1 VPVREDAHIRSLHD
15 VLIPRGDI
23 HLKDRIG
30 LLLESLL
37 QGQVHACP
45 GKAVYVLFLFLAMG
59 YFSSGEGFSQ
69 ALQSPGTNPSSPQK
83 TNPASRPSLPRHGDL
98 IRIKGEPRIYLVQ
111 NGQRRAIASDEV
123 FREMGFQRK
132 NIRDLPSQTVLN
144 LPEGPPLWSKET
156 IAPFPDGALLRLKRQ
171 TQTYVIQGG
180 RKCFI
185 PDPETFHSHGYRWDQ
200 VCEVDQDVFDA
211 ILTGIPLASV
221 KPPYEYV
228 PPGQSPEYP
237 RYPYPPYPHYPP
249 RSYYDPWDPRY
260 HRR

>member
-1 VPVREDAHIRSLHD
+1 MVEGDRFLTYQVPHRA
-15 VLIPRGDI
+15 DI
-23 HLKDRIG
+23 HVSAPG
-30 LLLESLL
+30 LLLEKTLQRRGSICPPKAILVLL
-37 QGQVHACP
+37 LFFAVNSFFP
-45 GKAVYVLFLFLAMG
+45 GDA
-59 YFSSGEGFSQ
+59 FSQ
-69 ALQSPGTNPSSPQK
+69 ARQSSGTNPPSSQK
-83 TNPASRPSLPRHGDL
+83 TQQASRPSLPRHGDL
-98 IRIKGEPRIYLVQ
+98 IRIKGETSIYLVQ

-123 FREMGFQRK
+123 FLEMGFQRR
-132 NIRDLPSQTVLN
+132 NIRDLSSQTVLT
-144 LPEGPPLWSKET
+144 LPEGPPLWSKEPF
-156 IAPFPDGALLRLKRQ
+156 APFPDGSLLRLRGQ

-185 PDPETFHSHGYRWDQ
+185 PDPETFHSRGYRWDQ
-200 VCEVDQDVFDA
+200 VSEVDQDTFDG

-249 RSYYDPWDPRY
+249 RPYYDPWDPHY